1 MAIDSRSEG
10 IMNILVTGG
19 AGFIGSHL
27 SRYLIGNGH
36 KITILDN
43 FSNSSPANIR
53 DMLLNRKVRLIKGD
67 VRDSNMVNE
76 ITRDMDVVFHLAA
89 QIHIDKSILEPK
101 ETFDIN
107 VLGTLNILE
116 AGLNRDFKKIIFAS
130 TSEVYGTAL
139 KEKIGEDHPLNP
151 QSPYAASKAAADRLC
166 HAYSKTYGMNIS
178 IIRNFNTYGPFQKD
192 TGYGSVIPIFIR
204 RALENKPPLI
214 YGSGEQ
220 TRDFMYI
227 DDAIRA
233 YDIIMNNNTDGAVNF
248 GSGRD
253 ITVNDLAE
261 LIIKLCGKELTPV
274 HVEPRPGEVLKL
286 CADISKS
293 RTLGFEPR
301 ITLESGIKML
311 IDWTRKYKFDEW
323 KMG

>member
-1 MAIDSRSEG
+1 MSNG
-10 IMNILVTGG
+10 KKILITGG

-27 SRYLIGNGH
+27 SRYLVGKGH
-36 KITILDN
+36 KVTILDN
-43 FSNSSPANIR
+43 FSNSSPSNIW
-53 DMLLNRKVRLIKGD
+53 DMLLNKKVRLVKGD
-67 VRDSNMVNE
+67 VRDANLIGEVTDG
-76 ITRDMDVVFHLAA
+76 IDTIFHLAA

-101 ETFDIN
+101 YTFDVN

-116 AGLNRDFKKIIFAS
+116 VGLKRDFDKIIFAS

-139 KEKIGEDHPLNP
+139 TDSINEDHPLNP

-166 HAYSKTYGMNIS
+166 YAYSKTYGMNVS
-178 IIRNFNTYGPFQKD
+178 IIRNFNTFGPFQKD

-204 RALENKPPLI
+204 RVLENKPPII

-227 DDAIRA
+227 EDAIRA
-233 YDIIMNNNTDGAVNF
+233 YDIVMNNHCDGSLNF

-253 ITVNDLAE
+253 ITMNDLAGM
-261 LIIKLCGKELTPV
+261 IIKLCGKELTPV

-293 RTLGFEPR
+293 RAMGFEPKF
-301 ITLESGIKML
+301 TLENGIKTL
-311 IDWTRKYKFDEW
+311 IDWTKKYRFDEW

>member
-1 MAIDSRSEG
+1 
-10 IMNILVTGG
+10 MNILITGG

-27 SRYLIGNGH
+27 SRYLIGKGH
-36 KITILDN
+36 KITILDD

-53 DMLLNRKVRLIKGD
+53 DMLLNRQIRLVKGD
-67 VRDSNMVNE
+67 VRDAKLINE
-76 ITRDMDVVFHLAA
+76 ITDGIDIIFHLAA

-101 ETFDIN
+101 YTFDVN

-116 AGLNRDFKKIIFAS
+116 AARKRDFEKIVFAS

-139 KEKIGEDHPLNP
+139 KDRIDEDHPLNP

-166 HAYSKTYGMNIS
+166 HAYSKTYGMNVS
-178 IIRNFNTYGPFQKD
+178 IIRNFNTFGPFQKD

-204 RALENKPPLI
+204 RVLENKPPII

-227 DDAIRA
+227 DDAVHA
-233 YDIIMNNNTDGAVNF
+233 YDIIMNKNADGALNF

-253 ITVNDLAE
+253 ITINDLAN
-261 LIIKLCGKELTPV
+261 LIIRLCGKDLTPV
-274 HVEPRPGEVLKL
+274 HVESRPGEVMKL
-286 CADISKS
+286 CADTSKS
-293 RTLGFEPR
+293 RALGFEPKY
-301 ITLESGIKML
+301 TLESGIQML
-311 IDWTRKYKFDEW
+311 IDWTKKYKFDEW
-323 KMG
+323 KI

>member
-1 MAIDSRSEG
+1 
-10 IMNILVTGG
+10 MNILITGG

-27 SRYLIGNGH
+27 SRYLAGKGH

-43 FSNSSPANIR
+43 FSNSSPSNIW
-53 DMLLNRKVRLIKGD
+53 DMLLNKQVRLVKGD
-67 VRDSNMVNE
+67 VRDAKLINE
-76 ITRDMDVVFHLAA
+76 TTDGIETIFHLAA

-101 ETFDIN
+101 YTFDVN

-116 AGLNRDFKKIIFAS
+116 TALKRDFKKIIFAS

-139 KEKIGEDHPLNP
+139 KDNIDEDHPLNP

-166 HAYSKTYGMNIS
+166 HAYSKTYGMNVS
-178 IIRNFNTYGPFQKD
+178 IIRNFNTFGPFQKD

-204 RALENKPPLI
+204 RALENKPPII
-214 YGSGEQ
+214 YGDGKQ

-227 DDAIRA
+227 EDAIRA
-233 YDIIMNNNTDGAVNF
+233 YDIVMNKDFDGALNF

-253 ITVNDLAE
+253 ITINDLAR
-261 LIIKLCGKELTPV
+261 LIVQLCGKDIAPV
-274 HVEPRPGEVLKL
+274 HVESRTGEVMKL

-293 RTLGFEPR
+293 RSLGFEPR
-301 ITLESGIKML
+301 FTLEDGIKML
-311 IDWTRKYKFDEW
+311 IEWTRKYRFDEW